1 MRGVFAMTGIIFRYK
16 VILVILALIIFALLA
31 WLILPRQN
39 LDKIPSRGVF
49 VCDFKKPELEQS

>member
-1 MRGVFAMTGIIFRYK
+1 MTGIIFRYK